1 MTKQRIYNADGKS
14 SEDKALDLFANMM
27 IERIQS
33 LSSKDGW
40 KKPWFTE
47 GSLSWPKNL
56 SGREYNGMNALM
68 LMMHC
73 EKNGYKLP
81 VFCTFDRVAGLNFT
95 KDKQGKRQQ
104 VKGKGGEVL
113 PQVSILK
120 GEKSFPVF
128 ITTFTVVN
136 KETKERVNYDD
147 YRQMSEELRQQYNV
161 YPKLQVYNVFNVSQT
176 NLQEARPELYK
187 KVEESCGQS
196 KPMEMGDDYSFP
208 PVDKMIKEDGWI
220 CPIKPLFGDSAYYS
234 ISKNEIVIPEK
245 KQFKDGESFYS
256 NLFHEMTHSTGAEGQ
271 LDRIKPTS
279 FGSEEYAREEL
290 VAELTAA
297 LTAQRYGMTKH
308 LKGDSAAYLK
318 SWLDS
323 LKESPQF
330 IKTTLMDVKKASSML
345 TQHIDKMALEIEKT
359 QSAKEEN
366 TERNNLLNI
375 EDGDYTMVPYNG
387 STLYIQHHENENSL
401 KVAVPTDK
409 GLEVK
414 ITIPYDDNID
424 LDRNYQEA
432 FAQYKNQTETPET
445 KEKVYYASVAYLQ
458 STDDTSELDK
468 LKDRGD
474 YNGLLTLA
482 KDYYDGN
489 GMDEEQTYKK
499 PCQNRGDDLLIEDK
513 DFAVVYNGSVGGT
526 YEIFVKYSEQE
537 VRDHINRY
545 GIGRAS
551 EDVKEVAREM
561 THEAF
566 TALAQ
571 HKQPV
576 FQMPNGAILNIQY
589 NKQED
594 NFDVG
599 TVTNAGLSVKHSF
612 PYDHDHSMDMN
623 IQGVYEQLHEMEEY
637 QKEEHVAKSAFHR

>member
-161 YPKLQVYNVFNVSQT
+161 YPKLQVYNVFNISQT

-297 LTAQRYGMTKH
+297 LTAQRYGMSKH

-345 TQHIDKMALEIEKT
+345 TQHIDKMALEIEMT

-414 ITIPYDDNID
+414 LTITYDHNID

-468 LKDRGD
+468 LKGRGD

-526 YEIFVKYSEQE
+526 YEVFVKYSEQE

-576 FQMPNGAILNIQY
+576 FQMPNGAILNLQY

>member
-14 SEDKALDLFANMM
+14 SEDRALDLFADMM

-187 KVEESCGQS
+187 KVEESCMQS

-387 STLYIQHHENENSL
+387 STLYIQHHENENSI

-414 ITIPYDDNID
+414 FTIPYEHNID

-474 YNGLLTLA
+474 YDGLLTLA

-526 YEIFVKYSEQE
+526 YEVFVKYSEQE

-576 FQMPNGAILNIQY
+576 FQMPNGAILNLQY

-612 PYDHDHSMDMN
+612 PYDHNHSMDMN

>member
-1 MTKQRIYNADGKS
+1 MTKQRINNADGKS
-14 SEDKALDLFANMM
+14 SEDRALDLFADMM

-104 VKGKGGEVL
+104 VKGKDGEVL

-187 KVEESCGQS
+187 KVEESCMQS

-414 ITIPYDDNID
+414 LTIPYDHNID

-432 FAQYKNQTETPET
+432 FAQYKNQTEIPET

-526 YEIFVKYSEQE
+526 YEVFVKYSEQE

-576 FQMPNGAILNIQY
+576 FQMPNGAILNLQY

-594 NFDVG
+594 NLDVG

>member
-14 SEDKALDLFANMM
+14 SEDRALDLFADMM

-187 KVEESCGQS
+187 KVEESCMQS

-414 ITIPYDDNID
+414 HTIPYDHNID

-432 FAQYKNQTETPET
+432 FAQYKNQTEIPET

-526 YEIFVKYSEQE
+526 YEVFVKYSEQE

-576 FQMPNGAILNIQY
+576 FQMPNGAILNLQY

-612 PYDHDHSMDMN
+612 PYDHNHSMDMN

>member
-14 SEDKALDLFANMM
+14 SEDRALDLFADMM

-187 KVEESCGQS
+187 KVEESCMQS
-196 KPMEMGDDYSFP
+196 KPIEMGDDYSFP

-414 ITIPYDDNID
+414 LTIPYDHNID

-474 YNGLLTLA
+474 YDGLLTLA

-526 YEIFVKYSEQE
+526 YEVFVKYSEQE

-576 FQMPNGAILNIQY
+576 FQMPNGAILNLQY

>member
-14 SEDKALDLFANMM
+14 SEDRALDLFADMM

-187 KVEESCGQS
+187 KVEESCMQS

-414 ITIPYDDNID
+414 LTIPYDHNID

-432 FAQYKNQTETPET
+432 FAQYKNQTEIPET

-474 YNGLLTLA
+474 YNRLLTLA

-526 YEIFVKYSEQE
+526 YEVFVKYSEQE

-576 FQMPNGAILNIQY
+576 FQMPNGAILNLQY

-612 PYDHDHSMDMN
+612 PYDHNHSMDMN

>member
-161 YPKLQVYNVFNVSQT
+161 YPKLQVYNVFNISQT

-345 TQHIDKMALEIEKT
+345 TQHIDKMALEIEMT

-414 ITIPYDDNID
+414 LTITYDHNID

-468 LKDRGD
+468 LKGRGD

-526 YEIFVKYSEQE
+526 YEVFVKYSEQE

-576 FQMPNGAILNIQY
+576 FQMPNGAILNLQY